1 MMSNVAI
8 EAARSGAITSG
19 QFSPLNTGLLMV
31 AIGILSMLLRY
42 QITNRKMT
50 IAVNGEVRQEFIDE
64 MAALR
69 VEVRE
74 SRDEIRE
81 LRDENT
87 ALRREIG
94 ELHGVIDGM
103 RRENLA
109 AQHSAQRVVADALP
123 KSPQIER
130 ALSALGNVQGDTKS

>member
-1 MMSNVAI
+1 MMDNAVI
-8 EAARSGAITSG
+8 EAARSGAIMSG
-19 QFSPLNTGLLMV
+19 HFSPLNTALLTV
-31 AIGILSMLLRY
+31 AIGILGMLLRY
-42 QITNRKMT
+42 QIANRKMT

-64 MAALR
+64 MKALR
-69 VEVRE
+69 DEV
-74 SRDEIRE
+74 RE

-109 AQHSAQRVVADALP
+109 AQHSAQRVVADVLP
-123 KSPQIER
+123 KSSHIER
-130 ALSALGNVQGDTKS
+130 ALSSLGNIQGDAKS